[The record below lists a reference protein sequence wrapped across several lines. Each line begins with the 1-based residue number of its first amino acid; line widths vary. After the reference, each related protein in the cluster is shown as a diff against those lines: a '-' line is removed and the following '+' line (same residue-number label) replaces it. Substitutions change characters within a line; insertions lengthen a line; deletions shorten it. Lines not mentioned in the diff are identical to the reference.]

1 MKIFSKNLFFF
12 QNSPYHPTY
21 NPAAVF
27 RLRPDVARYTNT
39 LARKNTD
46 GKLKK
51 KQKNLKKNQTET
63 ISNSKPEE
71 KGNSREEKINDVE
84 SQVRMGWVLNQGLG

>member
-1 MKIFSKNLFFF
+1 M
-12 QNSPYHPTY
+12 
-21 NPAAVF
+21 
-27 RLRPDVARYTNT
+27 RPDVARYTNT

-51 KQKNLKKNQTET
+51 KQKNLKKNATET
-63 ISNSKPEE
+63 NSNSKPEE

-84 SQVRMGWVLNQGLG
+84 SQVRMGWVWNLGLGSIRVRKKSRKL